1 MQSACEPPSRAVLTL
16 ESLSVYFCGKVF
28 VSSTFHWSLARKVET
43 TVFCCLNGRY
53 TCLYSGGLP
62 SPWSPG
68 AALEGRNS
76 PHWWAWKKMDTGCLE
91 HECQNL
97 SSTECIVT
105 DCSYILIVMYTYLIH
120 MLVWQGFFLK
130 GVCSGPLSLG
140 KDLWQVQVT
149 HLWQWY
155 PLLRLQSAVWVYL
168 SFYLRI
174 NLGTPDFGCTKFHS
188 ILGSQHARTSES
200 LALELQIPKKP
211 CMYSESWVSNH

>member
-1 MQSACEPPSRAVLTL
+1 MQSTCEPPSRAVLTL

-76 PHWWAWKKMDTGCLE
+76 PHWWAWKKWTLVAWSMNVKTYQVQRALW
-91 HECQNL
+91 Q
-97 SSTECIVT
+97 IVPI
-105 DCSYILIVMYTYLIH
+105 YIYSHVYISNPHARLTR
-120 MLVWQGFFLK
+120 FFLK

-149 HLWQWY
+149 HLWQWCY
-155 PLLRLQSAVWVYL
+155 A
-168 SFYLRI
+168 
-174 NLGTPDFGCTKFHS
+174 
-188 ILGSQHARTSES
+188 TSETSKCSVSIS
-200 LALELQIPKKP
+200 LFLSQNKSWDTWLSVYKVPFNTAKP
-211 CMYSESWVSNH
+211 AC

>member
-97 SSTECIVT
+97 SSTESIVT
-105 DCSYILIVMYTYLIH
+105 DCSNIYIYSHVYISNPHARLTR
-120 MLVWQGFFLK
+120 FFLK

-149 HLWQWY
+149 HLWQWCY
-155 PLLRLQSAVWVYL
+155 A
-168 SFYLRI
+168 
-174 NLGTPDFGCTKFHS
+174 
-188 ILGSQHARTSES
+188 TSETSKYSVSIS
-200 LALELQIPKKP
+200 LFLSQNKSWDTWLSVYKVPFNTAKP
-211 CMYSESWVSNH
+211 AC